1 MQPNSRKLAAL
12 LKHTKLMPPPVKQR
26 REGTMGKKLMVCLE
40 GKKVE
45 TKKKLSKKKQHFN
58 ETCLEQ
64 FEGTE
69 KIVKYRLRLC

>member
-1 MQPNSRKLAAL
+1 M
-12 LKHTKLMPPPVKQR
+12 MPSPVKQG
-26 REGTMGKKLMVCLE
+26 REGTMGKKLMVCL
-40 GKKVE
+40 GSKKVE
-45 TKKKLSKKKQHFN
+45 TKRNYLKRKKHFN

>member
-1 MQPNSRKLAAL
+1 
-12 LKHTKLMPPPVKQR
+12 
-26 REGTMGKKLMVCLE
+26 MVCLE

-69 KIVKYRLRLC
+69 KIVKYRLRLCWVESAKNKDC